1 MSKLSKFTKLQ
12 FILTQNGQMFSLCCE
27 FAQLWLQSQTQ
38 YLNNGLGY
46 SNLRLLWKLK
56 LKIVNFEISFWCLQF
71 SQMTNENNSTWGTI
85 VVKLIFFDPFIG
97 ELKIPKIHFELKK
110 NNNPSEK
117 CYPIVALLV
126 TYWLQFEKRTI
137 LRLSL
142 QPTIDQVHTILC
154 TGSNKKE
161 KSNRVTLSIVKYRRI
176 RSQIH
181 LTIWTNWMIQFTNLN
196 CRKKNYQSNLSEFLM
211 EIGVAWRKENPLIV
225 S

>member
-1 MSKLSKFTKLQ
+1 MQSISKRITCIFSNSKLE
-12 FILTQNGQMFSLCCE
+12 QMEGVIIQPFQDFCE
-27 FAQLWLQSQTQ
+27 
-38 YLNNGLGY
+38 
-46 SNLRLLWKLK
+46 NLRYTYL
-56 LKIVNFEISFWCLQF
+56 
-71 SQMTNENNSTWGTI
+71 
-85 VVKLIFFDPFIG
+85 VKKD
-97 ELKIPKIHFELKK
+97 
-110 NNNPSEK
+110 NAPSGK
-117 CYPIVALLV
+117 CHPIVALLV